1 MARDCTSPRRRR
13 ITGSAHRS
21 EAPCAGSSVV
31 SLRTVGKGFQGKPG
45 RCANPSAD
53 DGECFFGAK
62 TVPTPFQEGLR
73 RLTCDFVATLL
84 LILLASF
91 SQEGPSRRQDGSRC
105 PKRPQEASMIR
116 KMELKLGQVGT
127 KI

>member
-1 MARDCTSPRRRR
+1 MRWEFSREFTNRWEGVSGE
-13 ITGSAHRS
+13 TRS
-21 EAPCAGSSVV
+21 
-31 SLRTVGKGFQGKPG
+31 G
-45 RCANPSAD
+45 RNPSAG

-91 SQEGPSRRQDGSRC
+91 SQEGPSRNQDGRRRS
-105 PKRPQEASMIR
+105 KRLPRPPQNGPGGSQEWILMDS
-116 KMELKLGQVGT
+116 
-127 KI
+127 

>member
-1 MARDCTSPRRRR
+1 MDDFGTMLGYLLELFRYKNETALTPFQ
-13 ITGSAHRS
+13 
-21 EAPCAGSSVV
+21 EALKRLHLRLSVALPV
-31 SLRTVGKGFQGKPG
+31 SCHSG
-45 RCANPSAD
+45 

-91 SQEGPSRRQDGSRC
+91 SQEGPSRRQDGPRC

-116 KMELKLGQVGT
+116 KMDLKLGQVGT
-127 KI
+127 KIK